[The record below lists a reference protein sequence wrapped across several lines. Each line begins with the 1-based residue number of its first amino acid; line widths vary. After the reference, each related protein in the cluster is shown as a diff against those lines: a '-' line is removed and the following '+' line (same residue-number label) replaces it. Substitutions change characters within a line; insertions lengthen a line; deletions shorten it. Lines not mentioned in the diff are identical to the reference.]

1 MTTLIG
7 NNQNVPQDSR
17 EERTPE
23 TLRKAYSDLKK
34 DVAAL
39 RASRTSRL
47 QNFIDNQQ
55 LAPLSLNQL
64 EKSKMEEKPVTSEIG
79 STGSVSRNLTQRIEI
94 QQQDPN
100 NLSLRAE
107 SSSNR
112 PAAKKANTS
121 FLTADSPRKRNRSI
135 IKKRKVSKIRIS
147 SFLMIALTGVI
158 GQ

>member
-7 NNQNVPQDSR
+7 NNQNVPQDPR

>member
-7 NNQNVPQDSR
+7 NNQNVPQDPR

-135 IKKRKVSKIRIS
+135 IKKRKVSKIRIP